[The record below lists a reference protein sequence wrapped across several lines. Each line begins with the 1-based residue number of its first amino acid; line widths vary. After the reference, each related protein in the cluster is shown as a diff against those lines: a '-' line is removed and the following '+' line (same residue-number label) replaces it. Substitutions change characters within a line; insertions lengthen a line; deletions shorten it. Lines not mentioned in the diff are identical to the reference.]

1 MIIKHWS
8 FPLGDNDPS
17 KKDEVT
23 VDIYVNV
30 VIALVTSILKMTL
43 WYFTCDRAALSGS
56 YKAEMK
62 LNGERLDNRTIKIT
76 KKKETFNLKG
86 EGVLHNMQKV
96 FITATINY
104 IRNTGCMENEEF
116 ECGIEVEKL

>member
-23 VDIYVNV
+23 VDIYVNL
-30 VIALVTSILKMTL
+30 VIDLVTNILKMTYI
-43 WYFTCDRAALSGS
+43 YFTLDRAALSRS

-62 LNGERLDNRTIKIT
+62 LNDERLDFRKIKIK

-86 EGVLHNMQKV
+86 KGILYDKQEVL
-96 FITATINY
+96 ITATIEF
-104 IRNTGCMENEEF
+104 IRNMNYMEKEEF
-116 ECGIEVEKL
+116 KCGIEVE

>member
-23 VDIYVNV
+23 VDIYVNL
-30 VIALVTSILKMTL
+30 VIALVTNILKMTYI
-43 WYFTCDRAALSGS
+43 YFTLDRAALSRS

-62 LNGERLDNRTIKIT
+62 LNDERLDFRKIKIK

-86 EGVLHNMQKV
+86 KGILYDKQEVL
-96 FITATINY
+96 ITATIEF
-104 IRNTGCMENEEF
+104 IRNMNYMEKEEF
-116 ECGIEVEKL
+116 KCGIEVE

>member
-8 FPLGDNDPS
+8 FPLEDNKPS
-17 KKDEVT
+17 TKDEVT

-30 VIALVTSILKMTL
+30 VIALVTSIFKMTL
-43 WYFTCDRAALSGS
+43 WYFTCDQAALSGS

-76 KKKETFNLKG
+76 KKKESFNLKG
-86 EGVLHNMQKV
+86 KGFLGNKQNV
-96 FITATINY
+96 FITTVIDY
-104 IRNTGCMENEEF
+104 IRNTSYMEKEEF
-116 ECGIEVEKL
+116 ECGIEIDKL

>member
-8 FPLGDNDPS
+8 FPLGGNEPS
-17 KKDEVT
+17 TKDEVT

-30 VIALVTSILKMTL
+30 VIALVTSIFKMTL
-43 WYFTCDRAALSGS
+43 WYFTCDQAALSGS

-62 LNGERLDNRTIKIT
+62 LNGERLDNRTIKIK

-86 EGVLHNMQKV
+86 EGATHDMQKV
-96 FITATINY
+96 FITAAINY
-104 IRNTGCMENEEF
+104 TRNTSYMEKEEF
-116 ECGIEVEKL
+116 QCGIEVEKL

>member
-8 FPLGDNDPS
+8 FPLEDNKPS
-17 KKDEVT
+17 TKDEVT

-43 WYFTCDRAALSGS
+43 WHFTCDRAALSGS

-86 EGVLHNMQKV
+86 KGILYDKQEVL
-96 FITATINY
+96 ITATIEF
-104 IRNTGCMENEEF
+104 IRNMNYMEKEEF
-116 ECGIEVEKL
+116 KCGIEVE

>member
-23 VDIYVNV
+23 VDIYVNL
-30 VIALVTSILKMTL
+30 VIDLVTNILKMTYI
-43 WYFTCDRAALSGS
+43 YFTLDRAALSRS

-62 LNGERLDNRTIKIT
+62 LNDERLDFRKIKIK

-86 EGVLHNMQKV
+86 EGARHNMQKV
-96 FITATINY
+96 SITATINY
-104 IRNTGCMENEEF
+104 IQNTSYMEKEEF
-116 ECGIEVEKL
+116 KCGIEVK